1 MVSCPQ
7 CSSTLLFK
15 DGLRHLNDGTQAQRY
30 LCRNCGRRFTQP
42 KIKVHV
48 RAKPLKLLN
57 PGSNLAEQMVSD
69 RKFSFKIGP
78 DKRSFFLGENVGSH
92 ILDADVTI
100 IGKELNS
107 FRHYSSKRQ
116 LCALEKAKKLDPTT
130 ETKTVVGDRETD
142 PGTIDQTV
150 KGKLL
155 EYEFSM
161 QKQNYSPETIR
172 LNRTCLKMLIR
183 NGANLL
189 DVEST
194 KAALARYKASENRK
208 RNVINA
214 YTQFLKLNGLTWEK
228 PKCVITRKFPFI
240 PLEKEIDSLISGS
253 GPKMSTF
260 LQLLKDTAM
269 RCGEAKR
276 LEWTDIDF
284 EKSIITL
291 NNPEKGSKARMWKA
305 NAKLMGMLSLMPR
318 ESSKVFGNGPIN
330 SFKSTY
336 QKTRKRLA
344 VKLQNPRLRK
354 ISFHTFRHWKAT
366 RLYHETKDPYY
377 VKDFLGHK
385 ELRNTEIYI
394 NIERTIFE
402 DSNDGFTVKVA
413 ENPEDIKSLLEVG
426 FEYVCQKDNLIF
438 LRKRK

>member
-1 MVSCPQ
+1 
-7 CSSTLLFK
+7 
-15 DGLRHLNDGTQAQRY
+15 
-30 LCRNCGRRFTQP
+30 
-42 KIKVHV
+42 
-48 RAKPLKLLN
+48 
-57 PGSNLAEQMVSD
+57 
-69 RKFSFKIGP
+69 
-78 DKRSFFLGENVGSH
+78 
-92 ILDADVTI
+92 
-100 IGKELNS
+100 
-107 FRHYSSKRQ
+107 
-116 LCALEKAKKLDPTT
+116 
-130 ETKTVVGDRETD
+130 
-142 PGTIDQTV
+142 
-150 KGKLL
+150 
-155 EYEFSM
+155 
-161 QKQNYSPETIR
+161 
-172 LNRTCLKMLIR
+172 MLIR

-189 DVEST
+189 DIEST

-240 PLEKEIDSLISGS
+240 PLEKELDSLISGS

-291 NNPEKGSKARMWKA
+291 NNPEKGSKTRMWKA
-305 NAKLMGMLSLMPR
+305 NDKLMGMLSLMPR

-366 RLYHETKDPYY
+366 QLYPETKDPYN

-385 ELRNTEIYI
+385 ELRNPEIYI

-402 DSNDGFTVKVA
+402 ESNDGFTVKVV
-413 ENPEDIKSLLEVG
+413 EKPEDIRSLLEVG